1 MAPLR
6 GGPTFLESG
15 LACDVSTNRVWG
27 IDPIRALGLAI
38 VSICLL
44 KCSFLGPWAT
54 CIGLAKHSFKLIQ
67 SYGKIQMN
75 FLASLTHSQTA
86 LLKGPQRGSED
97 A

>member
-15 LACDVSTNRVWG
+15 LACDVSANRVWG
-27 IDPIRALGLAI
+27 SDPIPALGLAI

-44 KCSFLGPWAT
+44 KCSFLGSWAT

-67 SYGKIQMN
+67 SYGKTQMN
-75 FLASLTHSQTA
+75 FLANPTHSQTV
-86 LLKGPQRGSED
+86 LPKGPHRGSED